1 MAAAP
6 PAPAP
11 APAPAPVSEPPGRV
25 LRRHKTALTHGTSI
39 EEKRVAAGAFAA
51 LAEQGKDAC
60 ELMLSELMTPIVR
73 ILCAF
78 DPDEHVASS
87 LLQCVE
93 LIATFVSPS
102 EVTEFNVAA
111 PLVMLLDAKHSK
123 LRMRA
128 CSCIAVLCEDEHG
141 LAPARLL
148 DAGLVPALVR
158 LAGASRVASAFAT
171 LQIAVGVLARLA
183 AETRFARRV
192 VDGDVSGVLL
202 QCGGLLHPDSPTAAK
217 QAQLAS
223 LRALGELAGRVSE
236 FKQALSSEPSFFP
249 LLFNLRDSTLPGVSE
264 EAHAI
269 AKHWGE
275 DFFGWAWECCW
286 SCKSVAAKLMLDPVV
301 RPEELEAEMKAASVP
316 PPSLRPKTHQH
327 LGASSSSSMMH
338 PPPMITPLSGAA
350 GSASAAS
357 PSAIAPPMPAAALP
371 SPAPPVPAPKGDK
384 AGGSERYREEL
395 DVVTEQLRDFLG
407 HADEVARGLLKMQA
421 ELDEGSDACERY
433 VRVLRQRNQIAADP
447 VDAVPTDVDV
457 EQPPA
462 EAFAA
467 RCRQMG
473 HAIGQIA
480 ERVRTSSRAL
490 LLHCNLLLDS
500 ESALKRAGAHLDE
513 LDALVRS
520 SKAVEVSFRW
530 KLEAHATMKKC
541 LCALALRLE
550 LYVRALVQQREG
562 SGSLLSTA
570 QMCLEGLPSLRLEIG
585 TLNAEHAE
593 VRRRQGSAVAAV
605 ISGGGEDEGEG
616 GEGGDDEKTGGEAT
630 FNPDGS
636 PNFGNRPGTPF
647 GSFSAPA
654 AAQARRPT
662 SSTSTTASIQLDSH
676 LRASYAG
683 RWRPARTYRG
693 VAHAASASS
702 LVIDAVES
710 RRPSSAVYPP
720 VTQRRGGRSLL
731 SSSSSDGAGGS
742 HAAQHAPRPFGAAA
756 AAARKARE
764 EEEAAARGTPAH
776 TLALAPSPAPAAAPG
791 ESPVPPQP
799 TSFPPRPP
807 SSSASLSALS
817 RRGGY
822 GSSPSSGNLPT
833 TLSASLGPQP
843 SRGARQRLRSSQS
856 AAGLLVRSRVVPP
869 TPLPPALLI
878 DPNEGLS
885 TTIQAKVDR
894 KDAMASKEAAVTAVT
909 AVTARPEE
917 GEEQGEASLGMAAS
931 LRGSAT
937 GQRSSRPALG
947 THKAPAYDGLQ
958 PIIGNGYRSMPS
970 RVSAEAANETRRAAA
985 MVATAARVGV
995 AVDDEV
1001 AAALGS
1007 SASAARL
1014 SGQQRPSTPAGHAG
1028 RGGGAAGL
1036 RIDAGRGG
1044 GGGYGSSAS
1053 LASSPSSPGPGALMM
1068 SGGAGRGSS
1077 PGSPESVRSPTT
1089 PGGYS
1094 QRRPSSSSLLPSTP
1108 PVSGLFGGGGTGA
1121 LLSRRPSIAHTIALP
1136 KDTSR
1141 LPPKRG
1147 LPNAEELKALAGE
1160 LRGGSLGS
1168 RSRLTRL
1175 REVFDAID
1183 VDSSG
1188 SIDFGELE
1196 ALFAH
1201 AGIPIDDDA
1210 LQELMDSSEVA
1221 LKDGQLEFIEFLEAI
1236 MHIGRRARA
1245 ELRAREAGELVKAKK
1260 GQPTVLD
1267 RMLEESRRQAAE
1279 PPPCTLLEIHRH
1291 QNRIFYQSAP
1301 IITFQP
1307 TSVLAAPI
1315 HPVAAAHDDA
1325 NDRGRAAEKHTT
1337 VQDSRGAVQ
1346 LRKSALGEFFALAAH
1361 YAAALMLHAF
1371 CEPAAKPSIEGAV
1384 TPDNI
1389 VPLDLLTRQQAW
1401 ARLSGFPD
1409 TPALSGAQFQQVLAR
1424 WIQHIQAQKEHSP
1437 TVGLHNGVP
1446 CLIGV
1451 RRVHPSERTP
1461 QLSGWDVL
1469 QLLSFFKAGK
1479 LADVPFADA
1488 NTLHA
1493 LPLHQIWP
1501 TLGQTWQAPG
1511 GAKAASAAPAASS
1524 APAAAAS
1531 RDAEAEAPQQGGD
1544 QASASAAKGVSFAG
1558 ADA

>member
-1 MAAAP
+1 M
-6 PAPAP
+6 
-11 APAPAPVSEPPGRV
+11 
-25 LRRHKTALTHGTSI
+25 
-39 EEKRVAAGAFAA
+39 
-51 LAEQGKDAC
+51 
-60 ELMLSELMTPIVR
+60 
-73 ILCAF
+73 
-78 DPDEHVASS
+78 
-87 LLQCVE
+87 
-93 LIATFVSPS
+93 
-102 EVTEFNVAA
+102 
-111 PLVMLLDAKHSK
+111 
-123 LRMRA
+123 
-128 CSCIAVLCEDEHG
+128 
-141 LAPARLL
+141 
-148 DAGLVPALVR
+148 
-158 LAGASRVASAFAT
+158 
-171 LQIAVGVLARLA
+171 
-183 AETRFARRV
+183 
-192 VDGDVSGVLL
+192 
-202 QCGGLLHPDSPTAAK
+202 
-217 QAQLAS
+217 
-223 LRALGELAGRVSE
+223 
-236 FKQALSSEPSFFP
+236 
-249 LLFNLRDSTLPGVSE
+249 
-264 EAHAI
+264 
-269 AKHWGE
+269 
-275 DFFGWAWECCW
+275 
-286 SCKSVAAKLMLDPVV
+286 
-301 RPEELEAEMKAASVP
+301 
-316 PPSLRPKTHQH
+316 
-327 LGASSSSSMMH
+327 
-338 PPPMITPLSGAA
+338 
-350 GSASAAS
+350 
-357 PSAIAPPMPAAALP
+357 
-371 SPAPPVPAPKGDK
+371 
-384 AGGSERYREEL
+384 
-395 DVVTEQLRDFLG
+395 
-407 HADEVARGLLKMQA
+407 
-421 ELDEGSDACERY
+421 
-433 VRVLRQRNQIAADP
+433 
-447 VDAVPTDVDV
+447 
-457 EQPPA
+457 
-462 EAFAA
+462 
-467 RCRQMG
+467 
-473 HAIGQIA
+473 
-480 ERVRTSSRAL
+480 
-490 LLHCNLLLDS
+490 
-500 ESALKRAGAHLDE
+500 
-513 LDALVRS
+513 
-520 SKAVEVSFRW
+520 
-530 KLEAHATMKKC
+530 
-541 LCALALRLE
+541 
-550 LYVRALVQQREG
+550 
-562 SGSLLSTA
+562 
-570 QMCLEGLPSLRLEIG
+570 
-585 TLNAEHAE
+585 
-593 VRRRQGSAVAAV
+593 
-605 ISGGGEDEGEG
+605 
-616 GEGGDDEKTGGEAT
+616 
-630 FNPDGS
+630 
-636 PNFGNRPGTPF
+636 
-647 GSFSAPA
+647 
-654 AAQARRPT
+654 
-662 SSTSTTASIQLDSH
+662 
-676 LRASYAG
+676 
-683 RWRPARTYRG
+683 
-693 VAHAASASS
+693 
-702 LVIDAVES
+702 
-710 RRPSSAVYPP
+710 
-720 VTQRRGGRSLL
+720 
-731 SSSSSDGAGGS
+731 
-742 HAAQHAPRPFGAAA
+742 
-756 AAARKARE
+756 
-764 EEEAAARGTPAH
+764 
-776 TLALAPSPAPAAAPG
+776 
-791 ESPVPPQP
+791 
-799 TSFPPRPP
+799 
-807 SSSASLSALS
+807 
-817 RRGGY
+817 
-822 GSSPSSGNLPT
+822 
-833 TLSASLGPQP
+833 
-843 SRGARQRLRSSQS
+843 
-856 AAGLLVRSRVVPP
+856 PP

-917 GEEQGEASLGMAAS
+917 GEEQGEASFGHGRVLA
-931 LRGSAT
+931 RGSAT

-1077 PGSPESVRSPTT
+1077 PASPESVRSPTT

-1094 QRRPSSSSLLPSTP
+1094 QRRPSSSSRLPSTP
-1108 PVSGLFGGGGTGA
+1108 PVSGLFGGGGTGG
-1121 LLSRRPSIAHTIALP
+1121 LLSRLPSIAHTIALP

-1384 TPDNI
+1384 TLGQHRPPRPTHPPAG
-1389 VPLDLLTRQQAW
+1389 VGPPLRLPRHARAQRSPVPAGGPRPLD
-1401 ARLSGFPD
+1401 
-1409 TPALSGAQFQQVLAR
+1409 PAHPGAKGALPHRWTAQRVL
-1424 WIQHIQAQKEHSP
+1424 
-1437 TVGLHNGVP
+1437 

-1558 ADA
+1558 ADAWMRHGDSRAHTGRHARRPRTDLCYLGKCVLIEV